1 MRRRMT
7 RRFLVRAVGPA
18 VVLLGVLG
26 VAGAQRPAAQSP
38 PTEPG
43 RFLWHDLMS
52 RDVAAAKRFYGS
64 LLGWRFED
72 TRRGDRP
79 YVVATLAGTPVA
91 GIVDVT
97 AIDGAVPQWLSFM
110 SVSDLDQSLSLV
122 RSEGGKVLVEPREL
136 ERFGRAAVVAD
147 AQGAPIGFAQLRAD
161 RPESPQSAG
170 RFFWMEYLA
179 RDASQAL
186 QFYKRLAGYDSRI
199 SDSRLNVEYHVL
211 SRSRPRAGL
220 FQLPETVAGVEP
232 NWLPYMLVED
242 TASLASRAAQLGG
255 RVVVPVSPDRRNGSL
270 AVVADA
276 EGAVLALQK
285 YPF

>member
-1 MRRRMT
+1 MT
-7 RRFLVRAVGPA
+7 HRPLARAIGPA
-18 VVLLGVLG
+18 IVLMAVLG

-52 RDVAAAKRFYGS
+52 KDVAAAKRFYGS

-79 YVVATLAGTPVA
+79 YVLASLAGVPVA
-91 GIVDVT
+91 GIVDVN

-110 SVSDLDQSLSLV
+110 SVADLDQSLSLV

-147 AQGAPIGFAQLRAD
+147 AQGAPIGLAQLRTD
-161 RPESPQSAG
+161 RPESAQSAG

-179 RDASQAL
+179 RDSAQAL
-186 QFYKRLAGYDSRI
+186 QFYKRLAGYESRI
-199 SDSRLNVEYHVL
+199 TDSRLNVEYHVL
-211 SRSRPRAGL
+211 SRSRGRAGL
-220 FQLPETVAGVEP
+220 FQLPPTVAGVEP
-232 NWLPYMLVED
+232 NWLPYVLVD
-242 TASLASRAAQLGG
+242 DAAGLASRATQLGG